1 MDQLQA
7 PSEKGLISRRFIIV
21 AISEYSAIDLCMLLN
36 DTVLTTDFNNLIS
49 PNCMETVDI
58 GGD

>member
-7 PSEKGLISRRFIIV
+7 SSEKGLSSYRFIKV

-36 DTVLTTDFNNLIS
+36 DIVLTTDFNKCVS

-58 GGD
+58 DGD